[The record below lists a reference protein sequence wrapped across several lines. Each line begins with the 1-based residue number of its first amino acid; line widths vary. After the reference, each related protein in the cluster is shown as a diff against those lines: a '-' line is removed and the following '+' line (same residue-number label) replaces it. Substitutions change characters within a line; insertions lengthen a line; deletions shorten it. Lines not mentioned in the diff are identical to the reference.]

1 MGKSRFDSVTT
12 SPKILGAIEGLD
24 NLLKYDKNTCLEK
37 LEIASDT
44 QMWDVLLKGQAN
56 LFFNSESSW
65 LAKQLWWEHSKNILE
80 IGSGNGS
87 FLHLLS
93 NDFQEKIFC
102 GVEKLSE
109 YVEKANAQYAADNL
123 TFQKGDA
130 GIYDRSLEE
139 SADIVFFRV
148 TLQHLENSNKA
159 LKNASDYL
167 VPNGHVVIIESFD
180 KAHKDSPSM
189 SAIDEA
195 MLLAYEQKSRGYG
208 NRIVSFEL
216 LQAMNSGITD
226 LVNTYEIAFSNIDIH
241 GNIIFETTRF
251 EGNIARLRYF
261 NHILLLLTMFQR
273 IFHIPVNLDK
283 AYDELQVYLRDE
295 NAWTRPGVH
304 FLVLKKKEKL
314 FY

>member
-1 MGKSRFDSVTT
+1 M
-12 SPKILGAIEGLD
+12 PIGL
-24 NLLKYDKNTCLEK
+24 L
-37 LEIASDT
+37 
-44 QMWDVLLKGQAN
+44 
-56 LFFNSESSW
+56 
-65 LAKQLWWEHSKNILE
+65 
-80 IGSGNGS
+80 
-87 FLHLLS
+87 
-93 NDFQEKIFC
+93 
-102 GVEKLSE
+102 
-109 YVEKANAQYAADNL
+109 
-123 TFQKGDA
+123 
-130 GIYDRSLEE
+130 
-139 SADIVFFRV
+139 
-148 TLQHLENSNKA
+148 
-159 LKNASDYL
+159 
-167 VPNGHVVIIESFD
+167 
-180 KAHKDSPSM
+180 
-189 SAIDEA
+189 
-195 MLLAYEQKSRGYG
+195 
-208 NRIVSFEL
+208 VSFEL